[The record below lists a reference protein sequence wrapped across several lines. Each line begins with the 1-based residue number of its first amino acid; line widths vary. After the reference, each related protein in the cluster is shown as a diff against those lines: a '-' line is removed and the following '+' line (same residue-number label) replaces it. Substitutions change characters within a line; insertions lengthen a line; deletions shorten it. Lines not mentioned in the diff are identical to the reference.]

1 MNKLE
6 PASESRPWGGFR
18 EFVKNTPVTVK
29 ITSVKAGES
38 FSLQRHQKRSEFWR
52 VLSGTP
58 EITVGEVK
66 TQANSGDEFNIPAG
80 TNHRVSAIGVDAEI
94 LEISLGEF
102 DENDIVRIEDKY
114 GRA

>member
-1 MNKLE
+1 MKHLNLRTEK
-6 PASESRPWGGFR
+6 RPWGEFR
-18 EFVKNTPVTVK
+18 EFVKSTPVTVK
-29 ITSVKAGES
+29 TISVKAGES

-66 TQANSGDEFNIPAG
+66 TQAKSGDEFSIPAG
-80 TNHRVSAIGVDAEI
+80 TNHRVSAIGMDAEI

-102 DENDIVRIEDKY
+102 EEDDIVRIEDKY